1 MFLPPSNLADFGGS
15 YFLFYSKQ
23 KAENCT
29 ACSNNINHLCQL
41 LNSICAYRNTFYGL
55 THMLTSKN
63 ANNDVSKDS
72 GNDKTWYWND
82 QTWGLKQLT

>member
-15 YFLFYSKQ
+15 YFLFYSMQ
-23 KAENCT
+23 KAENCMQLVP
-29 ACSNNINHLCQL
+29 IDHLCQL
-41 LNSICAYRNTFYGL
+41 LNSICAYRDAFYGL
-55 THMLTSKN
+55 THMLTSNN

-82 QTWGLKQLT
+82 QT

>member
-15 YFLFYSKQ
+15 YFLFYSMQ

-29 ACSNNINHLCQL
+29 ACSNNNHLCQL
-41 LNSICAYRNTFYGL
+41 LNSICAYRDAFYGL

-82 QTWGLKQLT
+82 QT